1 MKMMIATHITILIAL
16 FTTSW
21 LVLKVIELLTGNIHA
36 NDTIFLTALITSF
49 FIMFTG
55 YSMDEW
61 EEDNE

>member
-1 MKMMIATHITILIAL
+1 MKMMIATHITLLIAL
-16 FTTSW
+16 FTSSW

-36 NDTIFLTALITSF
+36 IDTIFLTALITSF

-55 YSMDEW
+55 YSTDEW